1 MDIVGINSMRNSYKS
16 IWTINMA
23 DFTVQNPSDLNL
35 NEDVLAELFNKF
47 GFKFTQ
53 VDSKLFM
60 NVENDNYHIIRLNDV
75 GSYDYTMFTRIER
88 HDDSCTYVRN
98 SHHPHF
104 SR

>member
-1 MDIVGINSMRNSYKS
+1 MDIIAINSMRNSYKS

-23 DFTVQNPSDLNL
+23 DFTIQNPSELTLNQ
-35 NEDVLAELFNKF
+35 DVLVDLYNKF
-47 GFKFTQ
+47 GFQYTQ
-53 VDSKLFM
+53 IDSKVFM
-60 NVENDNYHIIRLNDV
+60 HVENDNYHIIRLNDD
-75 GSYDYTMFTRIER
+75 GSYDYTMFKRIER